1 MSLGGE
7 GTSTAMTEID
17 YRRLFKDLPT
27 PYMVLDTDLRFLDVN
42 DHYLEATQRT
52 RAELLGAYVFDAF
65 PGNAEEIAP
74 FETALR
80 EALDGRPSTLERQRF
95 PIPETDGGS
104 RRDVVWTCRHVPV
117 HDEVGRVCG
126 VVQHAVDVT
135 QDVAAEQMRDAV
147 SHEFAHRIKNLL
159 ATITVI
165 ARRTAAHAQTMDDFT
180 TVFGQRID
188 AMARTHQ
195 LLVNGGWDGM
205 LLSDLLEGEL
215 TPFRNEGRSAIT
227 LRGPRVMLTSIQAQA
242 LGMAFHEL
250 STNAAKYGAFS
261 DPNGRLDVR
270 WVLEAGK
277 LRIEWNESG
286 LEGVKA
292 PDNIGFGSR
301 IIEEVTPMQV
311 EGEVERTFTPNGMC
325 CTIDVPMV

>member
-1 MSLGGE
+1 M
-7 GTSTAMTEID
+7 TAID
-17 YRRLFKDLPT
+17 YGRLFNDLPT
-27 PYMVLDTDLRFLDVN
+27 PYMVLDTELRFLDMN
-42 DHYLEATQRT
+42 QHYLDVTQRT
-52 RAELLGAYVFDAF
+52 RADLIGRYVFDAF
-65 PGNAEEIAP
+65 PATAEEIAP

-80 EALDGRPSTLERQRF
+80 EALSGQTSVLERQIF
-95 PIPETDGGS
+95 PIPEPDAENGG
-104 RRDVVWTCRHVPV
+104 RREVCWTCRHVPAY
-117 HDEVGRVCG
+117 DENGEICG

-135 QDVAAEQMRDAV
+135 SEVAAEQMRDAV

-165 ARRTAAHAQTMDDFT
+165 ARRTAAQARTMEDFT

-215 TPFRNEGRSAIT
+215 TPFRNEGRGAIT
-227 LRGPRVMLTSIQAQA
+227 LRGPRVLLTSTQAQA

-261 DPNGRLDVR
+261 DPAGRLEVR
-270 WVLEAGK
+270 WTLEAGK
-277 LRIEWNESG
+277 LKIEWNEDG
-286 LEGVKA
+286 LHDVQA
-292 PDNIGFGSR
+292 PDTIGFGSR
-301 IIEEVTPMQV
+301 IIEEVMPMQV
-311 EGEVERTFTPNGMC
+311 EGEVERVFNSTGMHC
-325 CTIDVPMV
+325 SIVVPMA